1 MIDDDKVSFIVK
13 RTGLPREVI
22 VKVLEAEEEFYYM
35 KLEEYMSYEEYV
47 RKTTRHYFIKVLQ
60 SIVKTISDL

>member
-1 MIDDDKVSFIVK
+1 MVDDDKVSFIVK

-22 VKVLEAEEEFYYM
+22 VKVLEAEEKFYYM

-47 RKTTRHYFIKVLQ
+47 RKN
-60 SIVKTISDL
+60 D

>member
-1 MIDDDKVSFIVK
+1 MIDDDKVSFIVE

-35 KLEEYMSYEEYV
+35 KLEEYMSYEKYV
-47 RKTTRHYFIKVLQ
+47 RKN
-60 SIVKTISDL
+60 D